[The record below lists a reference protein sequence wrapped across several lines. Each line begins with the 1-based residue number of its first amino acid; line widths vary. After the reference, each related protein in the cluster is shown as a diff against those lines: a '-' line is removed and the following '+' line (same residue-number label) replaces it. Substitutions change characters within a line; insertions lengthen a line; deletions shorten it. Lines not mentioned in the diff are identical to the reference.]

1 LQEVNKD
8 IELIKDQI
16 IQLKDFIKDPRIS
29 GQIRDLEKTGERTP
43 DNMVRIL
50 AILQNWLNFLYQDYA
65 NNVVEYLKHLRDLDD
80 TDEITRHLRSITT
93 LKPKG

>member
-1 LQEVNKD
+1 MNKD

-29 GQIRDLEKTGERTP
+29 GQIRDLEQTGERTP

-80 TDEITRHLRSITT
+80 ADEITRHLRSITT